1 MALLEQ
7 FMAFSQAEYKQL
19 IEQKFVG
26 PKIISRLEQMGLD
39 SFDKLRKTSLEEI
52 LNNGAHLSGSTCW
65 KNSHQ
70 AKTAI
75 LNVLSLVNS
84 STSSI

>member
-1 MALLEQ
+1 MG
-7 FMAFSQAEYKQL
+7 FSQAEYKQL
-19 IEQKFVG
+19 IGQKFVG

-39 SFDKLRKTSLEEI
+39 SFDKLRKISLEEI
-52 LNNGAHLSGSTCW
+52 LNNGAQLSGSTCW
-65 KNSHQ
+65 KNSPQ

-84 STSSI
+84 TTNII